1 MLLQGVRA
9 RAECYETWIDK
20 VKSALEAK
28 GEDRLEFDDIK
39 EMLEEAQTR
48 KYPETELFEALTLTV
63 EEADKC
69 QTVAQQL
76 GNKKVRTRT
85 RGVLDSKSRLT
96 VEELQLFR
104 NQLETLPVKISG
116 KDSVETLLENV
127 EKFQEKAQKMLNMKN
142 EDLEELNKLIETG
155 TGLDVDLSELS
166 ELKAKAKQMNWLE
179 EAKDIL
185 EDPMAD
191 SFDHIKKVMDSGM
204 DLPPSPQ
211 VRYQTQNF
219 RFHQSIFSNFS
230 RQKFV
235 NKLLKMFFSRENLG
249 KRLWRK
255 ILNFK
260 FSRQNLDFLNAETI
274 SKFFAG

>member
-1 MLLQGVRA
+1 MRENSKFYFLQGVRA

-28 GEDRLEFDDIK
+28 GEDRLEFDEIK
-39 EMLEEAQTR
+39 ELLEEAQTR

-166 ELKAKAKQMNWLE
+166 ELKAHAKQMNWLE

-211 VRYQTQNF
+211 VRLEYT
-219 RFHQSIFSNFS
+219 
-230 RQKFV
+230 
-235 NKLLKMFFSRENLG
+235 NLM
-249 KRLWRK
+249 
-255 ILNFK
+255 I
-260 FSRQNLDFLNAETI
+260 
-274 SKFFAG
+274 